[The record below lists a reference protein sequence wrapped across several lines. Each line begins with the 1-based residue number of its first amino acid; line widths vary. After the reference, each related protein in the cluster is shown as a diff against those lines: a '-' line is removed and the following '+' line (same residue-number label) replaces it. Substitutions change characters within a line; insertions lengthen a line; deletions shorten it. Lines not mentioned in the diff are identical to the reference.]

1 LEVIFL
7 SLRFYQNMQNIL
19 NLPPIWYTFAI
30 ISVLTLFGA
39 LGTIMSK
46 NPVHSVIYLI
56 VTFFS
61 ISAHYILLNAQFLAA
76 VNIIVYAG
84 AIMVLFLFVIMFLNM
99 KEEADEMKNNKLVT
113 AAIVTALLLGGIL
126 IIFLRRAGKEKV
138 DTLGFNSQTGMVEI
152 LGQSLYGEYLL
163 PFELISVLFLVAMAG
178 AVMLAKRE
186 QGERHF

>member
-1 LEVIFL
+1 MEIFKTL
-7 SLRFYQNMQNIL
+7 QQ
-19 NLPPIWYTFAI
+19 LPPIFYTFGI
-30 ISVLTLFGA
+30 LSILTLFGA

-99 KEEADEMKNNKLVT
+99 REEAEEMKNNKLITTAVVT
-113 AAIVTALLLGGIL
+113 AIVLGGIM
-126 IIFLRRAGKEKV
+126 IIFLRKADREPVNPMA
-138 DTLGFNSQTGMVEI
+138 FNSQSGMVEV
-152 LGQSLYGEYLL
+152 LGKSLYGEYLL
-163 PFELISVLFLVAMAG
+163 PFELVSVLFLVAMAG

-186 QGERHF
+186 PGERHF

>member
-1 LEVIFL
+1 M
-7 SLRFYQNMQNIL
+7 QNFQNIL
-19 NLPPIWYTFAI
+19 SLPPIWYTFAI
-30 ISVLTLFGA
+30 LSVLTLFGA

-99 KEEADEMKNNKLVT
+99 REEADEMKNTKTIT
-113 AAIVTALLLGGIL
+113 AAVITALLMGGVL
-126 IIFLRRAGKEKV
+126 IIFLRRAGKEPV
-138 DTLGFNSQTGMVEI
+138 DKLNFSSQTGMVEV
-152 LGQSLYGEYLL
+152 LGKSLYGEYIL

-186 QGERHF
+186 PGERHF

>member
-1 LEVIFL
+1 MEIFK
-7 SLRFYQNMQNIL
+7 NIL
-19 NLPPIWYTFAI
+19 QLPPIWYSFAI
-30 ISVLTLFGA
+30 LSVLTLFGA

-99 KEEADEMKNNKLVT
+99 REEADEMKNNKIIG
-113 AAIVTALLLGGIL
+113 AAITTAVLMGGIL
-126 IIFLRRAGKEKV
+126 VIFLRRSEREPLN
-138 DTLGFNSQTGMVEI
+138 TLTFNSQTGMVEV
-152 LGQSLYGEYLL
+152 LGKSLYGEYLL
-163 PFELISVLFLVAMAG
+163 PFELVSVLFLVAMAG

-186 QGERHF
+186 PGERHF

>member
-1 LEVIFL
+1 
-7 SLRFYQNMQNIL
+7 MQNIL
-19 NLPPIWYTFAI
+19 SLPPIWYTFAI
-30 ISVLTLFGA
+30 LSVLTLFGA

-84 AIMVLFLFVIMFLNM
+84 AIMVLFLFVIMFLNLRQ
-99 KEEADEMKNNKLVT
+99 ESDELKNNKIIT
-113 AAIVTALLLGGIL
+113 AAIATAVLLGGVLIL
-126 IIFLRRAGKEKV
+126 FLRRAGKEGAEKF
-138 DTLGFNSQTGMVEI
+138 GFNSQTGMVEV
-152 LGQSLYGEYLL
+152 LGKSLYGEYLL
-163 PFELISVLFLVAMAG
+163 PFELVSVLFLVAMAG

-186 QGERHF
+186 PGERHF

>member
-1 LEVIFL
+1 MQF
-7 SLRFYQNMQNIL
+7 FQNLL
-19 NLPPIWYTFAI
+19 NLPPIWYTFSI
-30 ISVLTLFGA
+30 LSILTLFGA

-99 KEEADEMKNNKLVT
+99 REEAEEMKNTKIIGT
-113 AAIVTALLLGGIL
+113 AIATAVLMGGIL
-126 IIFLRRAGKEKV
+126 IVFLRRAGKEPIDKV
-138 DTLGFNSQTGMVEI
+138 NFNSQTGMVEV
-152 LGQSLYGEYLL
+152 LGKSLYGEYIL

-186 QGERHF
+186 TGERHF

>member
-1 LEVIFL
+1 M
-7 SLRFYQNMQNIL
+7 QNFQNIL
-19 NLPPIWYTFAI
+19 SLPPIWYTFSI
-30 ISVLTLFGA
+30 LSILTLFGG

-84 AIMVLFLFVIMFLNM
+84 AIMVLFLFVIMFLNL
-99 KEEADEMKNNKLVT
+99 KEEEEELKNNKT
-113 AAIVTALLLGGIL
+113 IAAAVVTALLMGGIL
-126 IIFLRRAGKEKV
+126 IVFLRRAGKESV
-138 DTLGFNSQTGMVEI
+138 DNLHFNSQTGMVET
-152 LGQSLYGEYLL
+152 LGKSLYGEYIL
-163 PFELISVLFLVAMAG
+163 PFELVSVLFLVAMAG

-186 QGERHF
+186 PGERHF

>member
-1 LEVIFL
+1 
-7 SLRFYQNMQNIL
+7 MQNIFS
-19 NLPPIWYTFAI
+19 LPPIWYTFAI
-30 ISVLTLFGA
+30 LSVLTLFGA

-99 KEEADEMKNNKLVT
+99 KQESDEMKNNKLITT
-113 AAIVTALLLGGIL
+113 AVITALLLGSIL
-126 IIFLRRAGKEKV
+126 IIFLRRAGKEKI
-138 DTLGFNSQTGMVEI
+138 DGNAFTSQTGMVEV
-152 LGQSLYGEYLL
+152 LGKSLYGEYLL
-163 PFELISVLFLVAMAG
+163 PFELISILFLVAMAG

-186 QGERHF
+186 SGERHF

>member
-1 LEVIFL
+1 MEYFKQL
-7 SLRFYQNMQNIL
+7 L
-19 NLPPIWYTFAI
+19 NLPPIAYTFAI
-30 ISVLTLFGA
+30 LSILTLFGA
-39 LGTIMSK
+39 LGTILSK

-84 AIMVLFLFVIMFLNM
+84 AIMVLFLFVIMFLNLRQ
-99 KEEADEMKNNKLVT
+99 ETDEMKNNKIVMVAVVT
-113 AAIVTALLLGGIL
+113 AFIIGGIL
-126 IIFLRRAGKEKV
+126 VLFLRKSPKEP
-138 DTLGFNSQTGMVEI
+138 FNPAAYNSQTGMVEV

-186 QGERHF
+186 PGERHF